1 MQGAELT
8 GFKIRI
14 SGRIFIVILTIL
26 MFVPLFFL
34 RTSPGSLNFSETS
47 ACLGAVFLYLI
58 FVRLISRL
66 HLTSVLIS
74 LVIFTLIVFG
84 LAVFL
89 QPSVS
94 EEQSTP
100 DEVVHDSY
108 LTKKL
113 LLLRDESSE
122 ASAWA
127 DIQSDIDSLA
137 VSGGDAIRN
146 LGFFD
151 GSGTL
156 GMTLGALGDVTSATA
171 EVFIRAVYSGSNVAK
186 EDSIILSEG
195 TLRES
200 EHPLK
205 ILALIAAIVFSIAI
219 LASLRYLVLVERRKG
234 TLLWFQL
241 LVITLVLRILYV
253 SLGMEDFMR
262 TAISGISDSETLLSI
277 SPFYVLLFIFAFI
290 NSFRTDWAH
299 YLNRWRKYVALAG
312 SLGVFI
318 LSQSILRFYFRGG
331 LTISSLALGTLIGC
345 VFTILLI
352 FSSVT
357 FLKILFLLPSARLV
371 DRKLNQLRI
380 MDGLGQSIYSTF
392 DEDKIVHAS
401 VTLGRRFSGADRC
414 WAVQLDKKHFSFWE
428 ATGRD
433 SSEAAFSDQW
443 HKEVLKR
450 LEKAGGTILYNR
462 YPNSPLAAFAGKD
475 SPVPGSLIA
484 SKLMIRKRTFGILF
498 ASTNRQFGFMNES
511 KGLVETF
518 ARQVAAAIDNARLM
532 ETELERE
539 RYREELSIARSIQ
552 ESLLPGEL
560 PEIENV
566 DIAAISVPSM
576 QVGGDYYDVFPIP
589 GGFYGIAIADVA
601 GKGTA
606 AALLMA
612 ALQSALHAIAPGMSN
627 VAGDTVQRLN
637 DIMSRRMPDDKFIT
651 FFYGV
656 LDPADRTL
664 SYCCAGH
671 DPPILVGSDGI
682 VSRLSE
688 GGLVLGVK
696 GDAEYRTTTIRLNTD
711 DRLLLYTDGITESM
725 DKETGEEF
733 GTGRLEAF
741 LAVQQSLQSRSILQN
756 LLNMLE
762 SFRGEVAALDDMTLL
777 MITCMGCT
785 EVTVD

>member
-1 MQGAELT
+1 LI
-8 GFKIRI
+8 GFIRRI
-14 SGRIFIVILTIL
+14 PGRILFSILTIL
-26 MFVPLFFL
+26 LFIPLFFL
-34 RTSPGSLNFSETS
+34 RSSPGSLNFPEIS

-58 FVRLISRL
+58 LTRLISRL

-74 LVIFTLIVFG
+74 LVIFSMTVFG

-89 QPSVS
+89 QPSIS
-94 EEQSTP
+94 EEQIIT
-100 DEVVHDSY
+100 DETDDSESFLSKSLIPVY
-108 LTKKL
+108 N
-113 LLLRDESSE
+113 DSSE
-122 ASAWA
+122 FSGWTSV
-127 DIQSDIDSLA
+127 QNEIDSLA
-137 VSGGDAIRN
+137 VSGGDVIRN
-146 LGFFD
+146 LGLFD
-151 GSGTL
+151 GSGTV
-156 GMTLGALGDVTSATA
+156 GMTLGALGEVTSATA
-171 EVFIRAVYSGSNVAK
+171 EIFIRTVYAGSNVAQ

-205 ILALIAAIVFSIAI
+205 ILALIAAVLFSLAIV
-219 LASLRYLVLVERRKG
+219 ASLKYLVLVERRKG

-241 LVITLVLRILYV
+241 LVITFVLRILYV
-253 SLGMEDFMR
+253 SLGLEDLFRVAMSE
-262 TAISGISDSETLLSI
+262 ISNSDTILSI

-299 YLNRWRKYVALAG
+299 YLTRWKKYIALAG
-312 SLGVFI
+312 SLGVLV

-392 DEDKIVHAS
+392 DEDKIVHSS
-401 VTLGRRFSGADRC
+401 VTLGRRISGADRC
-414 WAVQLDKKHFSFWE
+414 WAVKMDEEGFSSWE
-428 ATGRD
+428 ARVRD
-433 SSEAAFSDQW
+433 SSETAFPPEW
-443 HKEVLKR
+443 HREVLKR
-450 LEKAGGTILYNR
+450 LEKTGGTLLYNR
-462 YPNSPLAAFAGKD
+462 YPGSPLVGFAGKD

-484 SKLMIRKRTFGILF
+484 SLLKIRKKTFGIIY
-498 ASTNRQFGFMNES
+498 ASANRQFGFMNES

-539 RYREELSIARSIQ
+539 RYREELAIARSIQ

-560 PEIENV
+560 PEIENI
-566 DIAAISVPSM
+566 DIAGVSVPSM

-589 GGFYGIAIADVA
+589 GGLYGIAIADVA

-612 ALQSALHAIAPGMSN
+612 ALQSALHAIAPGMSSN
-627 VAGDTVQRLN
+627 AGDTVQRLN
-637 DIMSRRMPDDKFIT
+637 TIMSRRMPDDKFIT

-656 LDPADRTL
+656 LDPSDRTF

-671 DPPILVGSDGI
+671 DPPVLSGSDGN
-682 VSRLSE
+682 VTSLSE

-696 GDAEYRTTTIRLNTD
+696 GDALYRTTTMKMNTD

-733 GTGRLEAF
+733 GTGRLVDF
-741 LAVQQSLQSRSILQN
+741 LAGQDSLQSRVTLEN
-756 LLNMLE
+756 LLGRLE

-777 MITCMGCT
+777 MITCTGYAI
-785 EVTVD
+785 D

>member
-1 MQGAELT
+1 MY
-8 GFKIRI
+8 
-14 SGRIFIVILTIL
+14 FII
-26 MFVPLFFL
+26 
-34 RTSPGSLNFSETS
+34 
-47 ACLGAVFLYLI
+47 
-58 FVRLISRL
+58 VRLISRL

-94 EEQSTP
+94 EEQTEP
-100 DEVVHDSY
+100 DEAVHDSY

-122 ASAWA
+122 ASGWV

-137 VSGGDAIRN
+137 ASGGDAIRN
-146 LGFFD
+146 LGLFD

-156 GMTLGALGDVTSATA
+156 GMTLGTLGDVTSATA
-171 EVFIRAVYSGSNVAK
+171 EVFIRTIYAGSNIAQ

-219 LASLRYLVLVERRKG
+219 VASLRYLVLVERRKG

-253 SLGMEDFMR
+253 SLGLEDFLR
-262 TAISGISDSETLLSI
+262 TAISGISNSEILLSI

-312 SLGVFI
+312 ALGVLI

-331 LTISSLALGTLIGC
+331 LTITSLALGTLIGC

-392 DEDKIVHAS
+392 DEDKIVHSS
-401 VTLGRRFSGADRC
+401 VTLGRRISGADRC
-414 WAVQLDKKHFSFWE
+414 WAVKLDKEGFGFWE
-428 ATGRD
+428 ATGRNP
-433 SSEAAFSDQW
+433 SEAAFPPEW
-443 HKEVLKR
+443 NREVLKR

-462 YPNSPLAAFAGKD
+462 YPNSPLAAFAGKG

-484 SKLMIRKRTFGILF
+484 SKLKIRKKTFGILF

-552 ESLLPGEL
+552 ESLLPGDL

-627 VAGDTVQRLN
+627 IAGDTVQRLN
-637 DIMSRRMPDDKFIT
+637 SIMSRRMPDDKFIT

-656 LDPADRTL
+656 LDPTERTL

-671 DPPILVGSDGI
+671 DPPILAESDGT
-682 VSRLSE
+682 VSHLSE

-696 GDAEYRTTTIRLNTD
+696 ADAEYRTTTMKLNPD

-725 DKETGEEF
+725 GKETEEEF
-733 GTGRLEAF
+733 GTGRLTDF
-741 LAVQQSLQSRSILQN
+741 LTGQDSLQSRFILEN
-756 LLNMLE
+756 LLDRLS
-762 SFRGEVAALDDMTLL
+762 SFRGEVAAFDDMTLL
-777 MITCMGCT
+777 MITCTGYT
-785 EVTVD
+785 EAVAD

>member
-1 MQGAELT
+1 MT
-8 GFKIRI
+8 GFIKRI
-14 SGRIFIVILTIL
+14 PCRKLLIILTPFL
-26 MFVPLFFL
+26 FVPLFFI
-34 RTSPGSLNFSETS
+34 RTSPGSLNFPELTAS
-47 ACLGAVFLYLI
+47 LGAVFLYLI
-58 FVRLISRL
+58 LTRLIGRL

-74 LVIFTLIVFG
+74 LVIFSVIVFG
-84 LAVFL
+84 LSVFL
-89 QPSVS
+89 QPSAS
-94 EEQSTP
+94 QEQTVQ
-100 DEVVHDSY
+100 EVID
-108 LTKKL
+108 LTNGSISDRL
-113 LLLRDESSE
+113 IPLQDDSSE
-122 ASAWA
+122 FSGWAS
-127 DIQSDIDSLA
+127 IQSEIDSLA
-137 VSGGDAIRN
+137 SSGGDAIRN
-146 LGFFD
+146 FGLFE
-151 GSGTL
+151 GSGTV
-156 GMTLGALGDVTSATA
+156 GMTLGALGEVTSATA
-171 EVFIRAVYSGSNVAK
+171 EIFIRTVYAGSNVAQ
-186 EDSIILSEG
+186 EDSIVLSEG

-205 ILALIAAIVFSIAI
+205 ILALIAAVIFSIAI
-219 LASLRYLVLVERRKG
+219 MASLKYLVLVERRKG

-241 LVITLVLRILYV
+241 LVITFVLRILYV
-253 SLGMEDFMR
+253 SLGMENLLRVAM
-262 TAISGISDSETLLSI
+262 AEIGNSETILSI
-277 SPFYVLLFIFAFI
+277 SPFYVLLFIFALI

-299 YLNRWRKYVALAG
+299 YLTRWRKYIALAG
-312 SLGVFI
+312 SLGVLV

-371 DRKLNQLRI
+371 DRKLNQLKI

-392 DEDKIVHAS
+392 DEDKIVHSS
-401 VTLGRRFSGADRC
+401 VTLGRRISGADRC
-414 WAVQLDKKHFSFWE
+414 WAVKMDMKGFSSWE
-428 ATGRD
+428 AIVRD
-433 SSEAAFSDQW
+433 SSKTAFPPAW
-443 HKEVLKR
+443 HTEVLRR
-450 LEKAGGTILYNR
+450 LEKSGGTILYNR
-462 YPNSPLAAFAGKD
+462 YPSHPLAAFAGKD

-484 SKLMIRKRTFGILF
+484 SMLKIRKKTFGIIY

-539 RYREELSIARSIQ
+539 RYREELAIARSIQ

-560 PEIENV
+560 PEIENI
-566 DIAAISVPSM
+566 DIAGVSVPSM

-589 GGFYGIAIADVA
+589 GGLYGIAIADVA

-627 VAGDTVQRLN
+627 KAGETVQRLN
-637 DIMSRRMPDDKFIT
+637 TIMSRRMPDDKFIT

-656 LDPADRTL
+656 LDPIERTI

-671 DPPILVGSDGI
+671 DPPVLSGSDGS
-682 VSRLSE
+682 VSSLSE
-688 GGLVLGVK
+688 GGLVLGVE
-696 GDAEYRTTTIRLNTD
+696 GDAAYRTTTMKINPD

-725 DKETGEEF
+725 NRETGEEF
-733 GTGRLEAF
+733 GTGRLVDF
-741 LAVQQSLQSRSILQN
+741 LTGQDSLQSRIILEN
-756 LLNMLE
+756 LLDRLS

-777 MITCMGCT
+777 MITCT
-785 EVTVD
+785 AHTKAAAD

>member
-1 MQGAELT
+1 MT
-8 GFKIRI
+8 GFRRRFP
-14 SGRIFIVILTIL
+14 GRILFVIVTLL
-26 MFVPLFFL
+26 LFVPLFFL
-34 RTSPGSLNFSETS
+34 RGSHGRLSIPEVS

-74 LVIFTLIVFG
+74 LVIFSLIVFS

-89 QPSVS
+89 QPSAS
-94 EEQSTP
+94 EEQTAPHEVIQP
-100 DEVVHDSY
+100 DGY
-108 LTKKL
+108 LAKKL
-113 LLLRDESSE
+113 LSHSGDTLE
-122 ASAWA
+122 ASGLSG
-127 DIQSDIDSLA
+127 IQNEINSLA
-137 VSGGDAIRN
+137 SSGGDAIRN
-146 LGFFD
+146 IALFD
-151 GSGTL
+151 GSGTV
-156 GMTLGALGDVTSATA
+156 GMTLGALGEVTSATA
-171 EVFIRAVYSGSNVAK
+171 EIFIRAVYAGSNVAQ

-205 ILALIAAIVFSIAI
+205 ILALIAAVVFSIAI
-219 LASLRYLVLVERRKG
+219 VASLRYLVLVERRKG
-234 TLLWFQL
+234 TLLLFQL

-253 SLGMEDFMR
+253 SLGLEDLFR
-262 TAISGISDSETLLSI
+262 TAISGISNSETILSI

-290 NSFRTDWAH
+290 NSFKTDWAH
-299 YLNRWRKYVALAG
+299 YLNRWRKYIALAG
-312 SLGVFI
+312 ALGILV

-331 LTISSLALGTLIGC
+331 LTISSLGLGTLLGC
-345 VFTILLI
+345 VFTVLLI

-392 DEDKIVHAS
+392 DEGKIVHSS
-401 VTLGRRFSGADRC
+401 VALGRRISGADRC
-414 WAVQLDKKHFSFWE
+414 WAVKLDQNGFGFWK
-428 ATGRD
+428 AMRRD
-433 SSEAAFSDQW
+433 SSEAAFPYEW
-443 HKEVLKR
+443 HREILNR
-450 LEKAGGTILYNR
+450 LEKAGGTVLYNR
-462 YPNSPLAAFAGKD
+462 YPNTPLTAFAGKD

-484 SKLMIRKRTFGILF
+484 STLKIRKRTFGILY

-511 KGLVETF
+511 QGLVETF

-539 RYREELSIARSIQ
+539 RYREELAIARSIQ

-560 PEIENV
+560 PEIENI
-566 DIAAISVPSM
+566 DIAGISVPSM

-627 VAGDTVQRLN
+627 KAGDTVQRLN
-637 DIMSRRMPDDKFIT
+637 SIMSRRMPDDKFIT

-656 LDPADRTL
+656 LDPANRTL

-671 DPPILVGSDGI
+671 DPPILAGSHGM
-682 VSRLSE
+682 VSSLSE
-688 GGLVLGVK
+688 GGLVLGVN
-696 GDAEYRTTTIRLNTD
+696 GDAEYRTTTMNLNPD

-733 GTGRLEAF
+733 GLDRLTDFLTGHD
-741 LAVQQSLQSRSILQN
+741 SLQSQSILEN
-756 LLNMLE
+756 LLDRLE
-762 SFRGEVAALDDMTLL
+762 SYRGEVAAFDDMTLL
-777 MITCMGCT
+777 MITCTG
-785 EVTVD
+785 